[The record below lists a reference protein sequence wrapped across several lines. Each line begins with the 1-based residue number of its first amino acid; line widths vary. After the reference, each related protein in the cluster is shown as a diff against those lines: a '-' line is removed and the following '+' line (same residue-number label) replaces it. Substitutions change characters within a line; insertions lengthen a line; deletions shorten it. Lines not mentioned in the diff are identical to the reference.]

1 MSTDLKQLVPEWVR
15 SLTPYPPG
23 KPVEELEREYGI
35 TDSIKIASNENPLG
49 PSPKAVAAVIEA
61 VKSMHRYPDGEA
73 FYLRRAVAQKLGV
86 SPENLLFGNG
96 SNEIIELAAR
106 TFLRP
111 GDEAVMATQT
121 FIIYRSVV
129 QALGGSPREVPL
141 RNYTHDLDAIAEAIG
156 PRTKMVFLANP
167 NNPTGTIFK
176 RQEWDEFLAAVPR
189 KVVIV
194 MDEAY
199 SEFVDDPDYP
209 NSLDDHGENRLI
221 ITLRTFSK
229 IYGLA
234 ALRVGYGV
242 AAPEVVDL
250 MNRVRQPFNVSSVA
264 QVAALAALDDREHV
278 ESTRRVNREGM
289 VYLKRE
295 FDRLGLAWVPSWAN
309 FILVQVGNGAQIY
322 ERLLRLGVIV
332 RPMGFYGFP
341 EHVRVTVG
349 TPAENERF
357 VAALEDSLA
366 TRETRDQ
373 TF

>member
-1 MSTDLKQLVPEWVR
+1 MDLKSLVPEWVR

-35 TDSIKIASNENPLG
+35 HNSIKIASNENPLG
-49 PSPKAVAAVIEA
+49 PSPKAMAAVIDA
-61 VKSMHRYPDGEA
+61 VRNMHRYPDGEA
-73 FYLRRAVAQKLGV
+73 FYLRRALAQRLGV
-86 SPENLLFGNG
+86 LPENLLFGNG

-111 GDEAVMATQT
+111 GDEAVMAEQT
-121 FIIYRSVV
+121 FLIYRSVV
-129 QALGGSPREVPL
+129 QAIGGSFKEVPL
-141 RNYTHDLDAIAEAIG
+141 RHYTHDLDAIAEAIG

-176 RQEWDEFLAAVPR
+176 RPAWQEFLAAVPK
-189 KVVIV
+189 KVLIV

-199 SEFVDDPDYP
+199 AEFVEDPEYP
-209 NSLDDHGENRLI
+209 NSLDDHVVDGPPI

-234 ALRVGYGV
+234 ALRIGYGV
-242 AAPEVVDL
+242 AAPEIIDL
-250 MNRVRQPFNVSSVA
+250 INRVRQPFNVSSLA

-278 ESTRRVNREGM
+278 ETTRRVNREGTA
-289 VYLKRE
+289 YLIGE
-295 FDRLGLAWVPSWAN
+295 FARLGLSWVPTWAN
-309 FILVQVGNGAQIY
+309 FVLVQVGNGAQVY
-322 ERLLRLGVIV
+322 ERLLRQGVIV

-341 EHVRVTVG
+341 DHVRVTVG

-357 VAALEDSLA
+357 VAELERALA
-366 TRETRDQ
+366 ARETRDQ